1 MTSFDYAVLAIIG
14 ISIVVSM
21 MRGAIKELLALFG
34 WVAAFY
40 IAKTYSSQ
48 LAPLLP
54 VGIPTEALK
63 TLAAFLILLVA
74 VLFLNS
80 LFSVAVSSIV
90 SKIGFGWL
98 NRFLGVIF
106 GFMKGLLIVCVMVL
120 LAGLTSF
127 PKEKMWTDAMLSSPL
142 EVLVKAAL
150 PWLPD
155 SVTKH
160 VKFD

>member
-1 MTSFDYAVLAIIG
+1 MVLAIIG
-14 ISIVVSM
+14 LSIVVSM
-21 MRGAIKELLALFG
+21 MRGAVKEMLAIFG

-40 IAKTYSSQ
+40 VAKTYSPL

-54 VGIPTEALK
+54 QDIPTEALK

-74 VLFLNS
+74 VLLINS
-80 LFSVAVSSIV
+80 FFSVAVSSLV
-90 SKIGFGWL
+90 RKIGLGWL

-106 GFMKGLLIVCVMVL
+106 GFAKGLLVVCVLVF
-120 LAGLTSF
+120 LAGLTSL
-127 PKEKMWTDAMLSSPL
+127 PKEKLWTDAMFSSPL
-142 EVLVKAAL
+142 EVLVKSAL

>member
-14 ISIVVSM
+14 VSIIVSM

-34 WVAAFY
+34 WIAAFY
-40 IAKTYSSQ
+40 IAKTYASV

-54 VGIPTEALK
+54 VDIPTEALK
-63 TLAAFLILLVA
+63 TLAAFLILLIA

-80 LFSVAVSSIV
+80 LLSIAISSIV
-90 SKIGFGWL
+90 SKIGLGWL

-106 GFMKGLLIVCVMVL
+106 GFIKGFLIVCVVVL
-120 LAGLTSF
+120 LAGLTSL
-127 PKEKMWTDAMLSSPL
+127 PKEKMWTEAMLSSPL

-150 PWLPD
+150 PWLPE

>member
-1 MTSFDYAVLAIIG
+1 MVLAIVG
-14 ISIVVSM
+14 LSIVVSM
-21 MRGAIKELLALFG
+21 MRGAVKEMLAIFG

-40 IAKTYSSQ
+40 VAKTYSPL

-54 VGIPTEALK
+54 EDIPTEALK

-74 VLFLNS
+74 VLLINS
-80 LFSVAVSSIV
+80 FFSIAVSSLV
-90 SKIGFGWL
+90 RKVGLGWL

-106 GFMKGLLIVCVMVL
+106 GFAKGLLIICVLVF
-120 LAGLTSF
+120 LAGLTSL
-127 PKEKMWTDAMLSSPL
+127 PKEKLWTDAMFSSPL
-142 EVLVKAAL
+142 EVLVKSAL

>member
-1 MTSFDYAVLAIIG
+1 MTSFDYMVLAIIG
-14 ISIVVSM
+14 LSIVVSM
-21 MRGAIKELLALFG
+21 MRGAVKEMLAIFG

-40 IAKTYSSQ
+40 VAKTYSPL

-54 VGIPTEALK
+54 QDIPTEALK

-74 VLFLNS
+74 VLLINS
-80 LFSVAVSSIV
+80 FFSVAVSSLV
-90 SKIGFGWL
+90 RKIGLGWL

-106 GFMKGLLIVCVMVL
+106 GFAKGLLVVCVLVF
-120 LAGLTSF
+120 LAGLTSL
-127 PKEKMWTDAMLSSPL
+127 PKEKLWTDAMFSSPL
-142 EVLVKAAL
+142 EVLVKSAL
-150 PWLPD
+150 PWLPG

>member
-1 MTSFDYAVLAIIG
+1 MVLAIVG
-14 ISIVVSM
+14 LSIVVSM
-21 MRGAIKELLALFG
+21 MRGAVKEMLAIFG

-40 IAKTYSSQ
+40 VAKTYSPL

-54 VGIPTEALK
+54 EDIPTEALK

-74 VLFLNS
+74 VLLINS
-80 LFSVAVSSIV
+80 FFSVAVSSLV
-90 SKIGFGWL
+90 RKVGLGWL

-106 GFMKGLLIVCVMVL
+106 GFAKGLLIICVLVF
-120 LAGLTSF
+120 LAGLTSL
-127 PKEKMWTDAMLSSPL
+127 PKEKLWTDAMFSSPL
-142 EVLVKAAL
+142 EVLVKSAL

>member
-1 MTSFDYAVLAIIG
+1 MVLAIIG
-14 ISIVVSM
+14 LSIVVSM
-21 MRGAIKELLALFG
+21 MRGAVKEMLAIFG

-40 IAKTYSSQ
+40 VAKTYSPL

-54 VGIPTEALK
+54 QDIPTEALK

-74 VLFLNS
+74 VLLINS
-80 LFSVAVSSIV
+80 FFSVAVSSLV
-90 SKIGFGWL
+90 RKIGLGWL

-106 GFMKGLLIVCVMVL
+106 GFAKGLLVVCVLVF
-120 LAGLTSF
+120 LAGLTSL
-127 PKEKMWTDAMLSSPL
+127 PKEKLWTDAMFSSPL
-142 EVLVKAAL
+142 EVLVKSAL
-150 PWLPD
+150 PWLPG

>member
-14 ISIVVSM
+14 ISIIVSM

-54 VGIPTEALK
+54 VDIPTEALK

-74 VLFLNS
+74 ILFLNS
-80 LFSVAVSSIV
+80 LLSVAVSSMV
-90 SKIGFGWL
+90 RKIRLGWL

-106 GFMKGLLIVCVMVL
+106 GFLKGLLIVCVIVL
-120 LAGLTSF
+120 LAGLTSL

-142 EVLVKAAL
+142 EVLVKSAL
-150 PWLPD
+150 PWLPK

-160 VKFD
+160 VKFN